1 MFFVCKMSLT
11 RVVVFVDIQNAVVI
25 LDSHGNVVYQ
35 RLSQFCEFDK
45 PVYLERVGR
54 CFVKL

>member
-1 MFFVCKMSLT
+1 MFFVCKMSQT
-11 RVVVFVDIQNAVVI
+11 RVVVFVGSQNAVVI

-35 RLSQFCEFDK
+35 RLSQFCEFYK
-45 PVYLERVGR
+45 SVYLERVGR

>member
-1 MFFVCKMSLT
+1 MSLT
-11 RVVVFVDIQNAVVI
+11 RVVVFVDIQNAFVI

-35 RLSQFCEFDK
+35 GLSQFCEFDK